1 MKKDKKIQLVSLAIM
16 GLVAGTM
23 APIQVQAAQTC
34 VSPSAAS
41 VQKLFTKLDAA
52 HQQIYNSMD
61 CEGKNLAIKLAEQSC
76 KGKNTC
82 KGLNSCKTD
91 KNSCAGQG
99 SCAGT
104 SKGPFTDKNQAIDV
118 ASKHMAD
125 KRKVSMNNWN

>member
-34 VSPSAAS
+34 QDPSAA
-41 VQKLFTKLDAA
+41 QMQRLFTKLDAS
-52 HQQIYNSMD
+52 HQKTFNSMD
-61 CEGKNLAIKLAEQSC
+61 CEGKNLAVKLAEQSC

-91 KNSCAGQG
+91 KNSCAGLG

-104 SKGPFTDKNQAIDV
+104 SKGPFTDKNIAIDV
-118 ASKHMAD
+118 AQKHMAE
-125 KRKVSMNNWN
+125 KRKVSMNNGY